1 MAKVVVKAV
10 VLDVLV
16 WPLYEVAVFQGVA
29 GHLVDD
35 GVGRAQGIVGHE
47 GDMRLGRAVCFGSYQ
62 EACGV
67 GVAGAC
73 DGVID
78 RDVTGCRPGA

>member
-1 MAKVVVKAV
+1 MAKVVVKSV
-10 VLDVLV
+10 VPDVLV

-35 GVGRAQGIVGHE
+35 GVGRARGIVGHK
-47 GDMRLGRAVCFGSYQ
+47 GDRRLGGAMCFGSYQ

-73 DGVID
+73 GSVTDG
-78 RDVTGCRPGA
+78 DVTGCGPEA

>member
-1 MAKVVVKAV
+1 MA
-10 VLDVLV
+10 LL
-16 WPLYEVAVFQGVA
+16 QGVA
-29 GHLVDD
+29 GHLFDD
-35 GVGRAQGIVGHE
+35 GSGRAQGVVGYE
-47 GDMRLGRAVCFGSYQ
+47 DNMCLGRAVCFGSYQ